1 MYEDL
6 EFYKVQL
13 KHRPNPRFPDDYF
26 TITIHVRI
34 EPNAFMHDY
43 YYHHMIT
50 QRNLSRDALKY
61 FKRNKNKWRV
71 ASTHRA
77 RYMIL
82 DVKRVHRSAVP
93 DESLVIEIL
102 NGKIALDW

>member
-1 MYEDL
+1 MQQNALCKSMRNFANHFFTKICKSQKHEKMIFYLRLQILTIIMYEDL

-13 KHRPNPRFPDDYF
+13 KHRPNPRFPADYF

-50 QRNLSRDALKY
+50 QRNLSRDA
-61 FKRNKNKWRV
+61 
-71 ASTHRA
+71 
-77 RYMIL
+77 
-82 DVKRVHRSAVP
+82 
-93 DESLVIEIL
+93 
-102 NGKIALDW
+102 